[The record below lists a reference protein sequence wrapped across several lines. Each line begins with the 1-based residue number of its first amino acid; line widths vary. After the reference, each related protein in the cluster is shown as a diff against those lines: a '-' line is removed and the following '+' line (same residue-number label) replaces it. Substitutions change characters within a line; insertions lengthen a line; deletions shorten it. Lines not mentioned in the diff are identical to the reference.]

1 QSAID
6 SAREKVNVLPNG
18 EEKTALLAKVD
29 EAFNGLQE
37 IQLRGIEDFLFSRVT
52 VTKGKLVVRTQ
63 KGHPH
68 YSLDGIYSSIQ
79 VTRNEETVYSKEYN
93 GKTNYPASQDE
104 VNLQNGD
111 IVTIMK
117 KEANA
122 TRFIVNHPELKPN
135 ENGNYTYVVQ
145 DGLLVDQTVAYTTAN
160 TAVNNLFDGEE
171 PKETNTQEQ
180 INDAKTKVNAL
191 LESSL
196 KQQLL
201 AKIEKAQEKLDSFIG
216 VVTAQDYRLGG
227 TDNYV
232 RGTVTGNVEYLRLE
246 VNGTFYAKST
256 VKDSDFA
263 YYALDKIKKANDQVY
278 IVAYN
283 PEDKEIARQ
292 KVNIIAA
299 QGELTVR
306 PYVLNG
312 TDRYIRGT
320 VSGEIDHIRL
330 RVNDQLYAKSTIK
343 ESTFQYFVSDK
354 INSVTDK
361 VELVAYDRLGN
372 IVTEKLVVINEI
384 ATTLSVNK
392 FILGGSDRYI
402 RGIYTGSISYLR
414 LEVNGTLYA
423 KAGVKGSPFQ
433 YYAVDKIKSVS
444 DQVSLIAYDENDQEV
459 TRQKVKLEQTVTGT
473 VTPQAYTLGGTDR
486 YVRGTYTGD
495 VDHLRLEVNGKLY
508 AKSTVTGDSFQYY
521 AVDKI
526 TKVSDNVT
534 IIAYDVNGIELAKEK
549 VTIKET
555 QPITLTTQKYT
566 IGGTDKYIRGT
577 YQGTVDH
584 FRLEVNGQLYA
595 KSTAKESPYQYYAVD
610 KINNKNDQVYMV
622 AYDANGKELAKEKVT
637 LETVNQGSITVT
649 PYVINGGD
657 NYLRGEYTGDID
669 HLRLE
674 VNGKLYAK
682 ATVKESPFR
691 YYAVD
696 KIKNTSDEI
705 YIIGYDSN
713 AVELDRQLVEV
724 KNK

>member
-1 QSAID
+1 VGST
-6 SAREKVNVLPNG
+6 S
-18 EEKTALLAKVD
+18 
-29 EAFNGLQE
+29 
-37 IQLRGIEDFLFSRVT
+37 
-52 VTKGKLVVRTQ
+52 
-63 KGHPH
+63 
-68 YSLDGIYSSIQ
+68 
-79 VTRNEETVYSKEYN
+79 
-93 GKTNYPASQDE
+93 YPAQTEE
-104 VNLQNGD
+104 VDLQNGD

-117 KEANA
+117 KEATD

-135 ENGNYTYVVQ
+135 ENGNYTYLVQ
-145 DGLLVDQTVAYTTAN
+145 DGLLVDQTVAYTIAN
-160 TAVNNLFDGEE
+160 TAVNNLFEGEE

-180 INDAKTKVNAL
+180 INEAKEKVNAL
-191 LESSL
+191 LDSSL

-201 AKIEKAQEKLDSFIG
+201 AKIEQAQEKLDSFIG
-216 VVTAQDYRLGG
+216 TVTAQDYRLGG

-246 VNGTFYAKST
+246 VNGTLYAKST
-256 VKDSDFA
+256 VKDSDYA
-263 YYALDKIKKANDQVY
+263 YYALDKVKKADDQVY

-283 PEDKEIARQ
+283 PADKEIARQ
-292 KVNIIAA
+292 QVNIIAA
-299 QGELTVR
+299 QGELTVQ
-306 PYVLNG
+306 PYILNG

-343 ESTFQYFVSDK
+343 GNTFQYFASDK
-354 INSVTDK
+354 INSATDK

-372 IVTEKLVVINEI
+372 IITEQSVVINEI

-392 FILGGSDRYI
+392 FVLGGSDRYI
-402 RGIYTGSISYLR
+402 RGTYTGNISYLR
-414 LEVNGTLYA
+414 LQVNGTLYT

-433 YYAVDKIKSVS
+433 YYAVDKIKNIN

-459 TRQKVKLEQTVTGT
+459 TRQTVTLEQTVTGT
-473 VTPQAYTLGGTDR
+473 VTPQAYTLGGADR

-508 AKSTVTGDSFQYY
+508 AKSTVTGNTFQYY

-526 TKVSDNVT
+526 TKASDNVN

-555 QPITLTTQKYT
+555 QPVTLTTQKYT
-566 IGGTDKYIRGT
+566 IGGTDKYVRGT

-584 FRLEVNGQLYA
+584 FRLEVNGQLCV
-595 KSTAKESPYQYYAVD
+595 KSTAKGSPYQYYAVD
-610 KINNKNDQVYMV
+610 KITNKNDQVYMI
-622 AYDANGKELAKEKVT
+622 AYDANGKELAKEKVI
-637 LETVNQGSITVT
+637 LETVNQGSITVN

-657 NYLRGEYTGDID
+657 NYLRGEYTGEID

-674 VNGKLYAK
+674 VGGKLYAK
-682 ATVKESPFR
+682 ATVKSSPFR

-696 KIKNTSDEI
+696 KIKNASDQV
-705 YIIGYDSN
+705 YIIGYDSDG
-713 AVELDRQLVEV
+713 VELDRQLVEV
-724 KNK
+724 QNKQ